1 MTTVPQI
8 EDYKEY
14 LAPLLET
21 FQKEESFRGF
31 HTDTDEGGG
40 FSDEFGNKIGLS
52 IHSHR
57 WFVKPIIELLR
68 TNESGYVEI
77 QNLDKGHMSY
87 RLNKYSDSFYLLSQ
101 LKLKVNTDIVG
112 RFDSFVVLRSLEP
125 LIELLEQCKGR

>member
-1 MTTVPQI
+1 MSTVPKI
-8 EDYKEY
+8 ENYKEF

-21 FQKEESFRGF
+21 FQKESLGGF
-31 HTDTDEGGG
+31 QTDTDEGGG

-101 LKLKVNTDIVG
+101 LKVNTWIIG
-112 RFDSFVVLRSLEP
+112 KFDQFVVLRSLDP
-125 LIELLEQCKGR
+125 LIQLLEQCEDEE